1 MTDEID
7 GYDDDYERPSLVEDR
22 NHRNH
27 WLNRANDLHASA
39 GAIWYSM
46 RSDNHQ
52 AVTEKL
58 GLEEGFS
65 MPTACYPVYHML
77 CGLSLEVLMKA
88 VLVSRGESAPEIHD
102 LNDLASLVGT
112 KRNVNE
118 KRILRFYQESV
129 IWAGRYPIP
138 RKANDQM
145 LRQYWDLAN
154 KVLSKPRAVGKE
166 SVFTVYV
173 ASGATAWE
181 KYDALFRSYR
191 ELFDRNHP
199 V

>member
-58 GLEEGFS
+58 GLEEGS
-65 MPTACYPVYHML
+65 VCPQPAT
-77 CGLSLEVLMKA
+77 
-88 VLVSRGESAPEIHD
+88 
-102 LNDLASLVGT
+102 
-112 KRNVNE
+112 
-118 KRILRFYQESV
+118 RF
-129 IWAGRYPIP
+129 
-138 RKANDQM
+138 
-145 LRQYWDLAN
+145 
-154 KVLSKPRAVGKE
+154 
-166 SVFTVYV
+166 TTCCV
-173 ASGATAWE
+173 AYLW
-181 KYDALFRSYR
+181 KF
-191 ELFDRNHP
+191 
-199 V
+199 